1 MDALI
6 TFVGKVVD
14 LIINPFIVLLFT
26 AALFLFFL
34 GMVQFIL
41 GASDETKR
49 QTGKRHMV
57 WGVIGLFIMVGV
69 FGIMAVLLRTFGIT
83 LPI

>member
-6 TFVGKVVD
+6 AFIGRVVD
-14 LIINPFIVLLFT
+14 VIVNPLIVLLFA
-26 AALFLFFL
+26 AALAFFFW
-34 GMVQFIL
+34 GMAQFIL
-41 GASDETKR
+41 GADDETKR
-49 QTGKRHMV
+49 QTGKQHMV
-57 WGVIGLFIMVGV
+57 WGVIGLVIMVSV